1 MLTLNKR
8 YDIISLEKRKEQ
20 KMMKKAV
27 VINETSSYFGVE
39 GEATDENVVGNVMFY
54 PKDSYP
60 VYRVCLKRSDIDFI

>member
-1 MLTLNKR
+1 
-8 YDIISLEKRKEQ
+8 
-20 KMMKKAV
+20 MMKKAIIV
-27 VINETSSYFGVE
+27 NKMSSYFGIE